1 MAALVAGQHNPQLRA
16 FRQRL
21 IDQGKKPLVALVA
34 VMRKLI
40 VIVIANAVLR
50 DADAI
55 RGDRRRRRACVL
67 DRCEHAATM
76 TRLGRTSAASQVG

>member
-40 VIVIANAVLR
+40 VIANAVLR
-50 DADAI
+50 DADA
-55 RGDRRRRRACVL
+55 RSLVRP
-67 DRCEHAATM
+67 
-76 TRLGRTSAASQVG
+76 